1 MKLALTFSA
10 LLLMGCTAAETTH
23 SKTKS
28 DIKFDRAAM
37 DVLLSKAVS
46 SGDIIGTS
54 AMVFDEG
61 EVVYTGAFGLG
72 DRERNTPINMDT
84 VWRIYSMTKPVT
96 SVVIMDLQEEG
107 KLKLSDPVSK
117 YIPELAN
124 MMVAQLNEDGPPSFE
139 PQVRPITLEDLML
152 HRSGIGYGIFGPVN
166 PVEAVYE
173 KAGLVTPEDNLESK
187 MAKLS
192 KLPLLFQPGE
202 AWYYSYGI
210 DVLGRVAEVVDGKN
224 LGEVMRE
231 RIFDP
236 LGMTETGFG
245 VRPDQKTRFVSNYL
259 MTENGTYALA
269 EDGQKSPFSNP
280 KNQFQSGGGGLV
292 STLGDYA
299 KFAQLMLEGGVYK
312 GHRVLEEVTVDLM
325 MQDHM
330 GQDKPYLLPWLGPEQ
345 MSGFGY
351 GGSVQIG
358 DTLEQLALNGK
369 STGQWG
375 WSGAARTT
383 FWIDRPNNAYGI
395 IMLQF
400 FSAEDPEIHD
410 DFRAL
415 AYEQTRNTP
424 N

>member
-10 LLLMGCTAAETTH
+10 ILLMGCSAATTPGAK
-23 SKTKS
+23 KTLAP
-28 DIKFDRAAM
+28 DFDRAAM
-37 DVLLSKAVS
+37 DRLLSEAVS
-46 SGDIIGTS
+46 NGDVIGTS
-54 AMVFDEG
+54 AMVFNEG
-61 EVVYTGAFGLG
+61 HTVYQGAFGLG
-72 DRERNTPINMDT
+72 DRERNTPVDMDT

-124 MMVAQLNEDGPPSFE
+124 MQVAKMGDDGQPSFE
-139 PQVRPITLEDLML
+139 PQARPITLEDLML
-152 HRSGIGYGIFGPVN
+152 HRSGLGYGIFGPVN
-166 PVEAVYE
+166 AV
-173 KAGLVTPEDNLESK
+173 AA
-187 MAKLS
+187 M
-192 KLPLLFQPGE
+192 FQPGE

-210 DVLGRVAEVVDGKN
+210 DVLGRVAEVVEGKT
-224 LGEVMRE
+224 LCEVMGE
-231 RIFDP
+231 RIFTP

-245 VRPDQKTRFVSNYL
+245 LRPDQKPRFVSNYYVAKD
-259 MTENGTYALA
+259 GSYALA
-269 EDGQKSPFSNP
+269 EDGQESAYSNP
-280 KNQFQSGGGGLV
+280 ENKFQSGGGGLV

-299 KFAQLMLEGGVYK
+299 KFAQMMLDGGIYK
-312 GHRVLEEVTVDLM
+312 GHRVLEESTVELM

-330 GQDKPYLLPWLGPEQ
+330 GQDKPYSQPWLGPQQ

-351 GGSVQIG
+351 GGSVEIA
-358 DTLEQLALNGK
+358 DTAEKLASTGK
-369 STGQWG
+369 AAGQWG

-400 FSAEDPEIHD
+400 FSAEDPQIHA

-415 AYEQTRNTP
+415 AYQQTKNSAQ
-424 N
+424 

>member
-61 EVVYTGAFGLG
+61 EVVYTGTFGLG

-312 GHRVLEEVTVDLM
+312 GHRVLEEATVDLM

-358 DTLEQLALNGK
+358 DTQEQLALNGK

>member
-28 DIKFDRAAM
+28 NIKFDRAAM

-152 HRSGIGYGIFGPVN
+152 HRSGIG
-166 PVEAVYE
+166 
-173 KAGLVTPEDNLESK
+173 
-187 MAKLS
+187 LS
-192 KLPLLFQPGE
+192 L
-202 AWYYSYGI
+202 
-210 DVLGRVAEVVDGKN
+210 
-224 LGEVMRE
+224 
-231 RIFDP
+231 
-236 LGMTETGFG
+236 
-245 VRPDQKTRFVSNYL
+245 
-259 MTENGTYALA
+259 
-269 EDGQKSPFSNP
+269 
-280 KNQFQSGGGGLV
+280 
-292 STLGDYA
+292 
-299 KFAQLMLEGGVYK
+299 
-312 GHRVLEEVTVDLM
+312 
-325 MQDHM
+325 
-330 GQDKPYLLPWLGPEQ
+330 
-345 MSGFGY
+345 
-351 GGSVQIG
+351 
-358 DTLEQLALNGK
+358 
-369 STGQWG
+369 
-375 WSGAARTT
+375 
-383 FWIDRPNNAYGI
+383 
-395 IMLQF
+395 
-400 FSAEDPEIHD
+400 IHI
-410 DFRAL
+410 
-415 AYEQTRNTP
+415 
-424 N
+424 